1 MVANMV
7 ALGAVA
13 QLSKLVTTKN
23 LEKALSTRIPP
34 GTKEM
39 NMRALR
45 EGIKA
50 ARNYDLKSLP
60 RTIVQEEVEL

>member
-23 LEKALSTRIPP
+23 IEQALSARIPP

-45 EGIKA
+45 LGIKA
-50 ARNYDLKSLP
+50 VKNYDLKSLP
-60 RTIVQEEVEL
+60 RTIIQEEEEL